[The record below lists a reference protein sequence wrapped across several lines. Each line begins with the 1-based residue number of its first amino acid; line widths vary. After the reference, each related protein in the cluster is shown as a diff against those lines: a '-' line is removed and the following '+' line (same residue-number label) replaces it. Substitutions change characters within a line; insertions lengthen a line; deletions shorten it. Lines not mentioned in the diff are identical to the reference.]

1 MALKHQLQ
9 FKSNYAFCFKLN
21 IQRLSLLSL
30 AADICRRFETIV
42 SVYFW
47 FVLAYVIVQLIP
59 SNSRFIFLFPDQ
71 KHVHL

>member
-9 FKSNYAFCFKLN
+9 FKSNDAFIFKLN
-21 IQRLSLLSL
+21 IQHLSWLPL

-47 FVLAYVIVQLIP
+47 FVLAYI
-59 SNSRFIFLFPDQ
+59 IF
-71 KHVHL
+71 